1 MSGNAAGVFQAKAR
15 ECEKHAA
22 AMLAA
27 EQRLVSCLPF
37 SAQTLREADVVTRAF
52 VDQYV
57 HRFSKLQDATGK
69 LAELALLLAFEQP
82 GRSFQ
87 DILNRLEALGVVVAD
102 EWRRA
107 RILRN
112 DAAHDYAETD
122 EEAAMTLNEIIR
134 QGRIFIKIYEN
145 ILRFGQKNVAGYQAV
160 QGPA

>member
-1 MSGNAAGVFQAKAR
+1 VSANAVDVFRAKAR
-15 ECEKHAA
+15 ECEKHLA

-27 EQRLVSCLPF
+27 ETRLAPNLPF
-37 SAQTLREADVVTRAF
+37 SGQALREADAVTRAF

-57 HRFSKLQDATGK
+57 HRFSKLQDSTGK

-102 EWRRA
+102 EWRRV
-107 RILRN
+107 RVLRN
-112 DAAHDYAETD
+112 DVAHDYAETD
-122 EEAAMTLNEIIR
+122 DEAAAALNEILR
-134 QGRIFIKIYEN
+134 QGRIFIQIYKN
-145 ILRFGQKNVAGYQAV
+145 IAAFGQQHLDGYQAV